1 MDWNHGWGSIFM
13 IQNYPQLFSVQLG
26 ANNYYKLPIWL
37 FVMNFWTDRG
47 SNSTNLSNYQW
58 RLWMTLLVKVELRYS
73 TIQPSS
79 CWCKRSIGS
88 RLVPSFSHYSNHML
102 VSTYILHIGKRRKEN
117 LTKVQIWQSNLDC
130 SNSNLL
136 SWGVKIIMPKLEN

>member
-1 MDWNHGWGSIFM
+1 
-13 IQNYPQLFSVQLG
+13 
-26 ANNYYKLPIWL
+26 
-37 FVMNFWTDRG
+37 
-47 SNSTNLSNYQW
+47 
-58 RLWMTLLVKVELRYS
+58 MTLLVKVELRYS
-73 TIQPSS
+73 TIQPSWS

-136 SWGVKIIMPKLEN
+136 SWEVKIIMPKLENQLSWYVFFKSLNSVQTWIAWINMRASSECKLCIFNSEFKWHFYYNNQLINSKLHGGI